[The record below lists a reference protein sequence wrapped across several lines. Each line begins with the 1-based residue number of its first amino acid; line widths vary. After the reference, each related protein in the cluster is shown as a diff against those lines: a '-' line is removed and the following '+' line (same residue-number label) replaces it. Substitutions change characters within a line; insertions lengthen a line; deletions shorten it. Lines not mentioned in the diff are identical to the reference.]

1 MNDIIE
7 KRHEKRIN
15 ISCELRLRTLDSDT
29 FYEVDCIDL
38 SNSGVSFSSEHEFQI
53 GDQIEVEVLP
63 DTPLWFSTKFMVN
76 VVRTAPQEA
85 GFFKIG
91 ATIKYEDEKFI

>member
-15 ISCELRLRTLDSDT
+15 ISCELRLRTFGSDK
-29 FYEVDCIDL
+29 FFEVDCIDL

-63 DTPLWFSTKFMVN
+63 DSPIWFSTKFMVN
-76 VVRTAPQEA
+76 VVRTSPQEA

-91 ATIKYEDEKFI
+91 AIIKYEDKKFV

>member
-15 ISCELRLRTLDSDT
+15 ISCELRLRTLDSDK
-29 FYEVDCIDL
+29 FYEVDSIDL
-38 SNSGVSFSSEHEFQI
+38 SNSGVSFCTEHEFQI

-63 DTPLWFSTKFMVN
+63 DTPIWFSTKFMVN

-85 GFFKIG
+85 GIFKIG
-91 ATIKYEDEKFI
+91 AIIKYEDKKIV

>member
-7 KRHEKRIN
+7 KRREKRIN
-15 ISCELRLRTLDSDT
+15 VSCELRLRTLDSDE

-38 SNSGVSFSSEHEFQI
+38 SNSGVSFSSEHDFQI
-53 GDQIEVEVLP
+53 GEQVEVQVLP
-63 DTPLWFSTKFMVN
+63 DTPIWFSTTFRVK
-76 VVRTAPQEA
+76 VVRSARQED

-91 ATIKYEDEKFI
+91 AIIEYGDEGFV